1 MSSSNLILNIINYI
15 YKAVSPFLSVL
26 QLNWRLLCQKARWM
40 PTLQRLTGN
49 RSLLNHQ
56 RVLSDHYLMSIMTMT
71 QKKQMQPQVTIIN
84 FPQTNH
90 SLILVL
96 VAILTVVIVLFF
108 VLLFSTIFILAI
120 SLPSGHQGRLITHGL
135 CRQIPAWAFIANS
148 SDSWCDERI
157 FMRPFD
163 RDYQCPCFSPSH
175 RPTQPEPLWPYTG
188 VYVNH

>member
-1 MSSSNLILNIINYI
+1 MSESSMDANTPEVNR
-15 YKAVSPFLSVL
+15 KVSLKSSDSSL
-26 QLNWRLLCQKARWM
+26 
-40 PTLQRLTGN
+40 G
-49 RSLLNHQ
+49 SLLDEYNDEDLEKTNATLGKYHQ
-56 RVLSDHYLMSIMTMT
+56 SISLSY
-71 QKKQMQPQVTIIN
+71 
-84 FPQTNH
+84 
-90 SLILVL
+90 LILVL

-120 SLPSGHQGRLITHGL
+120 SLPSGHQGRLITHSL

-163 RDYQCPCFSPSH
+163 RDYQCPCFSPGH